1 MNRQISLSQY
11 RTIDLAILTGLM
23 AVSQFV
29 IHIAISRWHAEQTG
43 YIVSPVA
50 AVVALVMMRWSGWAA
65 IHASL
70 GGIIYALIAG
80 GNWQHILIY
89 GIGNLLAIAA
99 LLMLKLLGKEKVR
112 GDALL
117 TILFALLTQILM
129 QLGRSAVAALLGH
142 PAEIC
147 IGFITTDLL
156 SGLFSMVIVWSIRRI
171 EGLFEDQKHYLL
183 RTAREHKVE
192 RGEQF

>member
-1 MNRQISLSQY
+1 MNRQLTLSQY
-11 RTIDLAILTGLM
+11 RSIDLTILL
-23 AVSQFV
+23 VVQ
-29 IHIAISRWHAEQTG
+29 AISQVLIYFAATVLYADQL
-43 YIVSPVA
+43 YVVSPVA
-50 AVVALVMMRWSGWAA
+50 AMVALVMMRWSGWAA

-70 GGIIYALIAG
+70 GGIIYVMVAG
-80 GNWQHILIY
+80 GSWQHILIY

-117 TILFALLTQILM
+117 TILFALLTQLLM
-129 QLGRSAVAALLGH
+129 QLGRSAIAALLGY

-156 SGLFSMVIVWSIRRI
+156 SGLFCVVIVWSIRRI

-183 RTAREHKVE
+183 RTAREHKE
-192 RGEQF
+192 

>member
-1 MNRQISLSQY
+1 MNRQLSLSQY
-11 RTIDLAILTGLM
+11 RNIDLMILM
-23 AVSQFV
+23 VVQ
-29 IHIAISRWHAEQTG
+29 AISQILIYFAATVLYADQL
-43 YIVSPVA
+43 YVVSPVA

-65 IHASL
+65 IHAFL
-70 GGIIYALIAG
+70 GGVIYTLIAG
-80 GNWQHILIY
+80 GSWQHILIY

-99 LLMLKLLGKEKVR
+99 LFMLKLLGKEKVR

-142 PAEIC
+142 PAGVC

-156 SGLFSMVIVWSIRRI
+156 SGLFSMVIVWSIRRV

-183 RTAREHKVE
+183 RITREHKVE

>member
-11 RTIDLAILTGLM
+11 RNIDLTIM
-23 AVSQFV
+23 MVVQAVSQVLIYFAATV
-29 IHIAISRWHAEQTG
+29 LYADQL
-43 YIVSPVA
+43 YVVSPVA

-156 SGLFSMVIVWSIRRI
+156 SGLFSMVIVWSIRRV

-183 RTAREHKVE
+183 RITREHKVE